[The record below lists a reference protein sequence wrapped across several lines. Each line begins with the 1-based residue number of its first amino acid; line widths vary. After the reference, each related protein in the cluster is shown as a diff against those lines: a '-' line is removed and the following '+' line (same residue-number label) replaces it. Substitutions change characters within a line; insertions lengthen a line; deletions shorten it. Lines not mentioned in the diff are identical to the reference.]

1 MMLSSKMVNRTHIM
15 RRSFTLIE
23 LLVVIAIIAILA
35 AMLLPALSK
44 ARDQAHKSSCLNNLK
59 SQGTAVSQ
67 YVSDFNMFPFF
78 GIPQV
83 AGYDVGWASWKA
95 SLQLYMGGFHGVGN
109 SEAEFG
115 KFLNSGVFR
124 CPVWKPESMKKF
136 KYTNTY
142 DKFAGGYGYP
152 YAISSNYISGIGG
165 SSTLGYTAGNGNY
178 YGCRPTDLASPAET
192 LCIGETSDEEA
203 TSASQSTLIYATW
216 TPLGRHDKYS
226 SMPISWCDGH
236 ASVMKNTE
244 LNRPTPKNYAWSY
257 YMSLG
262 RR

>member
-1 MMLSSKMVNRTHIM
+1 MEALV
-15 RRSFTLIE
+15 
-23 LLVVIAIIAILA
+23 LLGGQIV
-35 AMLLPALSK
+35 AML
-44 ARDQAHKSSCLNNLK
+44 
-59 SQGTAVSQ
+59 
-67 YVSDFNMFPFF
+67 
-78 GIPQV
+78 
-83 AGYDVGWASWKA
+83 VGVW
-95 SLQLYMGGFHGVGN
+95 GGFAGIGYGNHHNAGIGLEHGPQFHPSGGGFGSGFQGVGN

-115 KFLNSGVFR
+115 KFLNSGAFR
-124 CPVWKPESMKKF
+124 CPVWKPESMKNF
-136 KYTNTY
+136 KYATTY

-152 YAISSNYISGIGG
+152 YAISSTYISGVGG
-165 SSTLGYTAGNGNY
+165 SCTLGYTAANGTY
-178 YGCRPTDLASPAET
+178 YGCRPTDLAAPSET

-203 TSASQSTLIYATW
+203 TSNSQSTLIYANW

-244 LNRPTPKNYAWSY
+244 LNRPTPKSYAWSY